1 MRIEITDFAKSSYRE
16 ISSYIQERFGI
27 TTFLKF
33 EREVKETGNAL
44 VRFPNL
50 GKLEPLLSHRPHG
63 MRSIVIGRLTK
74 MIYYIEDDVIYVVD
88 FWSTRR
94 DPDVLSG
101 SI

>member
-27 TTFLKF
+27 TSFLRF
-33 EREVKETGNAL
+33 EQEVKETGNAL
-44 VRFPNL
+44 LRFPNL
-50 GKLEPLLSHRPHG
+50 GKCEPLLAHRPHG

-74 MIYYIEDDVIYVVD
+74 MIYYIDGDVIYVVD

-94 DPDVLSG
+94 NPDILSG